1 MRKFISILLTFVMLF
16 SMVADFGLIANAAN
30 NDGLS
35 AILHN
40 GKTINEITIKYTDK
54 EMLTASYNGGDEA
67 NYQWQIQLPQGG
79 KQWVNIFDKTENQ
92 CEISYSLVKNMLNEN
107 NIAYLRC
114 KITTSNGEYFTNKVA
129 VGISF
134 DEISKESHETEKIL
148 VSDLQV
154 VNQEPAVVIENE
166 TTPEDV
172 TVPEISSD
180 DKLPVEESVPS
191 EEPSD
196 SNENIDLEGSDEIE
210 SIEPS
215 QSTGSEENIS
225 DIQEDA
231 PIPTENEEDNS
242 NDELINEEPINSQES
257 TEFENILDNGL
268 NVNPEEADN
277 NTQTSF
283 SLQPL
288 SLKNNLRLTAPVPLT
303 QTAETTPADNGG
315 DYSTSLMSEVHEYVT
330 VTINYLDYDSYA
342 QGGTPG
348 IVYDP
353 YIATIEK
360 GSKFIQTVISP
371 TFIGFEPFYAKDS
384 DGIVDDSAS
393 SIPFNYENLNE
404 NIEINVYYKASMV
417 KFAVKFYFQNINDD
431 LYTEDASLYRTDEAL
446 TGSVI
451 ENDYFENIVAAAG
464 KDVGF
469 QKLYHIPES
478 IAADGSTVFE
488 CYYDRNY
495 YLLQFDLDGGYGV
508 EPIYARYDAPFVV
521 NSPIKHGYHFD
532 GWDLQTDSDKDG
544 IDDTYD
550 GVVDKLPSTIPAANQ
565 HYKAIWSTID
575 TEYTIVYWREN
586 ANNNE
591 YSYWGSEKKTA
602 KSATT
607 VSGSDSIPTSITTT
621 EIDGK
626 DVNEKPYFTFNS
638 LMTDKNVLVKGDG
651 TTVVNVYYTRN
662 FYTIT
667 FKGTE
672 TCGIPVGHVHS
683 VEAGCYDTICGFGG
697 HKHTDECENE
707 LNCTIPVHPQHSDSC
722 LTCTKEVHD
731 KHDIS
736 CCTIIPRSH
745 EVSCYPNVGNSVT
758 KPSGAPNS
766 PSQGQIYRR
775 RSGISYNYYIYIG
788 TQWYTYNST
797 ANNNTI
803 ISPNCNIIAHTHT
816 HGDGNCY
823 CPNEHVHD
831 ENCYIDKV
839 HTHNEDC
846 YTWFC
851 DSENTH
857 EHQQECYRLLCT
869 ITENHTHT
877 NSCNSSTSRTIKT
890 VKRKYEQSL
899 EDIWPVTSDTGT
911 VYDDGQRWSPSNSS
925 YYNAV
930 LVFIATMPPDDF
942 TLTVNTSSNSTKT
955 MIYYTEV
962 LPGSDYEVEYGGR
975 YFEEYKTVEAK
986 YGYITEAEDFFDIAG
1001 FDKLGS
1007 DPAFS
1012 GGQINSSTAK
1022 FYYTRSEHDIK
1033 FNNRGKITEVNDIKY
1048 ETPLKDYYFTP
1059 GYPDNL
1065 EPYAYYFDGWYTT
1078 EECYPG
1084 TEVDWD
1090 KDKMPYDDLLV
1101 YAKWSSEVHTVN
1113 FFVTYDDMKK
1123 FEADNTSVVPYESR
1137 SDILHGNSYGS
1148 IHTPEYPDPNNNT
1161 IFNFAGWFYLDNGVK
1176 KAFTPLKHPINRD
1189 MNVFADWGSKV
1200 SEPYYIEY
1208 VLLSDPTVKVADS
1221 STGYGY
1227 SGSTKTFTA
1236 KAGSPFNQLYS
1247 EYNDGYFPIV
1257 SSHSIVMQHED
1268 VLIENVTDWANIE
1281 HNTFQFKY
1289 AEAKNIE
1296 YKVRYINKET
1306 NLVMEEETFTT
1317 NKAVVTERFKA
1328 FSGMVPD
1335 SFYKRLV
1342 ISIEEDE
1349 NGNWVGSESNV
1360 INFYYMPN
1368 ATSAYYAVHF
1378 MTEKLDKD
1386 KPASCDDI
1394 YALDGSGYYE
1404 ESRTHMEGIGDIGT
1418 YVEIN
1423 PQEFTGFSLLEDQA
1437 IEIDWNKP
1445 VAGKEDTYVSSDV
1458 SFNDN
1463 KFKISVSEQGTEL
1476 YIFYDRNL
1484 YDYTVSYIDY
1494 NTKLPVKSLETN
1506 EYINSFVGSGQ
1517 YGSTVEISAINIPGY
1532 TLITDP
1538 DTRLL
1543 EITNN
1548 SSANTYPFYYVPIQ
1562 YIIEYIS
1569 TTPDGS
1575 TGGSLTSTKQVLDSN
1590 TAIEGSTPIPSENYI
1605 FDGWYLDEACTQPV
1619 DPELVDSTTNK
1630 LTPVM
1635 SDLSD
1640 KGTNKFYAKFN
1651 YNASNL
1657 TINTTVSDGLFK
1669 WHDPEQTFIFTISSE
1684 KDSVTVAIKGN
1695 GTAVISNLTVGEEY
1709 TITEN
1714 SNWSWAHTSGN
1725 SKTVTLDINPANNV
1739 VNFNLTLD
1747 KNNWLDVGA
1756 YCKNLFGAF
1765 GSSDN
1770 VTRID

>member
-1 MRKFISILLTFVMLF
+1 MKKMKRIMQISYSKNMRKIISLFLTFVMLF
-16 SMVADFGLIANAAN
+16 SMVSDFAPIVYAIN
-30 NDGLS
+30 NS
-35 AILHN
+35 KTAVVMHN
-40 GKTINEITIKYTDK
+40 GKQINEITIKNTDK
-54 EMLTASYNGGDEA
+54 EMLTASIEGESA
-67 NYQWQIQLPQGG
+67 AEYQWQILLNQQNNF
-79 KQWVNIFDKTENQ
+79 WVNIFDKQENR
-92 CEISYSLVKNMLNEN
+92 CEISYALVKNMLNEKDT
-107 NIAYLRC
+107 AFVRC
-114 KITTSNGEYFTNKVA
+114 KITSSNGELYTNVVA
-129 VGISF
+129 VKIS
-134 DEISKESHETEKIL
+134 EEQSTKVPESEEKVL
-148 VSDLQV
+148 VSDIQV
-154 VNQEPAVVIENE
+154 ITPEPETLPEQEVEPIRNFAEEVKPEPEQPINNEETGEPTFSEDNEIEENAEEVLDEDVSEDIENE
-166 TTPEDV
+166 EKPAET
-172 TVPEISSD
+172 
-180 DKLPVEESVPS
+180 PS
-191 EEPSD
+191 EETVDPTIIPD
-196 SNENIDLEGSDEIE
+196 ENPVDE
-210 SIEPS
+210 P
-215 QSTGSEENIS
+215 EEVS
-225 DIQEDA
+225 DISVESPESVQTFSLMRNTSESTA
-231 PIPTENEEDNS
+231 IPTTVDDS
-242 NDELINEEPINSQES
+242 PMSDPYAVEP
-257 TEFENILDNGL
+257 
-268 NVNPEEADN
+268 VADV
-277 NTQTSF
+277 T
-283 SLQPL
+283 
-288 SLKNNLRLTAPVPLT
+288 
-303 QTAETTPADNGG
+303 
-315 DYSTSLMSEVHEYVT
+315 EYVT
-330 VTINYLDYDSYA
+330 ITINYLDYDSYA

-384 DGIVDDSAS
+384 DGIVDDPAS
-393 SIPFNYENLNE
+393 SIVFNYEKLNE
-404 NIEINVYYKASMV
+404 NIVINVYYKASMV

-451 ENDYFENIVAAAG
+451 ENDYFEKIVTSAG

-508 EPIYARYDAPFVV
+508 EPIYARYDSPFVV

-550 GVVDKLPSTIPAANQ
+550 GIANPLPSTIPAANQ
-565 HYKAIWSTID
+565 HYKALWSTID

-591 YSYWGSEKKTA
+591 YSFWGSEKKTA

-607 VSGSDSIPTSITTT
+607 VSGSDSIPASITTT
-621 EIDGK
+621 KIDGK

-638 LMTDKNVLVKGDG
+638 LMTDKDVLVKGDG
-651 TTVVNVYYTRN
+651 TSVVNVYYTRN

-667 FKGTE
+667 FKGSE

-683 VEAGCYDTICGFGG
+683 VEAGCYDTICGFGE

-707 LNCTIPVHPQHSDSC
+707 LNCTIPVHTQHTDSC
-722 LTCTKEVHD
+722 LICTKEVHTQ
-731 KHDIS
+731 HDAN
-736 CCTIIPRSH
+736 CCTIVPRPH
-745 EVSCYPNVGNSVT
+745 EVSCYPNVGDSVT

-775 RSGISYNYYIYIG
+775 RSGLSYYYYIYIG
-788 TQWYTYNST
+788 TQWYRYTST
-797 ANNNTI
+797 ASNNTI

-816 HGDGNCY
+816 HGDGNCT
-823 CPNEHVHD
+823 CANTHVHSD
-831 ENCYIDKV
+831 ENGCYIDIV
-839 HTHNEDC
+839 HTHNVDC

-857 EHQQECYRLLCT
+857 EHQQVCYRLLCT

-890 VKRKYEQSL
+890 VKRKYQQSL

-925 YYNAV
+925 YYSAV

-942 TLTVNTSSNSTKT
+942 TLTVNTSSNSKKT

-962 LPGSDYEVEYGGR
+962 LPGSPYEVEYNGR

-1012 GGQINSSTAK
+1012 GGQINTSTAK

-1033 FNNRGKITEVNDIKY
+1033 FNNKGEITEVSDIKY

-1084 TEVDWD
+1084 TEVNWD
-1090 KDKMPYDDLLV
+1090 KNTMPYEDLLL

-1123 FEADNTSVVPYESR
+1123 YEADNTSVVPYESR

-1148 IHTPEYPDPNNNT
+1148 IETPEYPDASNNT

-1176 KAFTPLKHPINRD
+1176 KAFTPLKHPINKD

-1247 EYNDGYFPIV
+1247 QYNDGYFPVV

-1268 VLIENVTDWANIE
+1268 VLIENASDWANIK

-1317 NKAVVTERFKA
+1317 NSAVVTERFKA
-1328 FSGMVPD
+1328 FPGMVPD
-1335 SFYKRLV
+1335 AFYKRLV
-1342 ISIEEDE
+1342 IAIEEDE

-1368 ATSAYYAVHF
+1368 VTSAYYAVHF

-1404 ESRTHMEGIGDIGT
+1404 ESRTHMEGIGDIGS
-1418 YVEIN
+1418 YAEIH
-1423 PQEFTGFSLLEDQA
+1423 PQDFSGFTLLEDKS
-1437 IEIDWNKP
+1437 IEIDWNEP
-1445 VAGKEDTYVSSDV
+1445 VEGKEDTYKSSSSPYTDEI
-1458 SFNDN
+1458 
-1463 KFKISVSEQGTEL
+1463 FKISIDAQGTEL
-1476 YIFYDRNL
+1476 YIFYDRNF

-1506 EYINSFVGSGQ
+1506 EYIDSFVGSGQ
-1517 YGSTVEISAINIPGY
+1517 FGSTVEISAINIPGY

-1538 DTRLL
+1538 ATRLL

-1548 SSANTYPFYYVPIQ
+1548 NSANTYPFYYVPIQ

-1569 TTPDGS
+1569 ITPDGT

-1590 TAIEGSTPIPSENYI
+1590 TAIEGSTPIPSSNYI

-1619 DPELVDSTTNK
+1619 DPDLVDATTNK

-1635 SDLSD
+1635 ADLSD

-1669 WHDPEQTFIFTISSE
+1669 WHDAEQTFIFTITSA
-1684 KDSVTVAIKGN
+1684 KDSITVAIKGN
-1695 GTAVISNLTVGEEY
+1695 GTAVISNLSVGEEY

-1725 SKTVTLDINPANNV
+1725 SKTITLDINPANNV

-1765 GSSDN
+1765 GSSDK